1 MEDKMR
7 KMKMMM
13 AAVAAAG
20 FAAVV
25 YAQAVQFPFFVYNND
40 GEKENTHFIASGYMG
55 DFGDFKV
62 EMNCGDAPKEGKSC
76 IKVEYTG
83 QKSQGQ
89 GWAGIFWQEPL
100 NNWGE
105 MDGGYNLTGAKKF
118 VFWAKGAQGGEEV
131 EFMVGGGAG
140 KNGKKGNTAEAKLGK
155 VTLAKDWTKYTIDL
169 SGKDMSNII
178 FGFGFVVA
186 GNAKTFY
193 IDRMAYV
200 NADME

>member
-1 MEDKMR
+1 MS

-13 AAVAAAG
+13 AAVLAAG

-25 YAQAVQFPFFVYNND
+25 YAQGVQFPFFVYNND
-40 GEKENTHFIASGYMG
+40 GEKENTHFIPSGYMG
-55 DFGDFKV
+55 DTGDIKMDF
-62 EMNCGDAPKEGKSC
+62 NIADAPKEGKSC
-76 IKVEYTG
+76 IKVTYSA

-89 GWAGIFWQEPL
+89 GWAGVFWQEPE

-105 MDGGYNLTGAKKF
+105 KDGGYNLTGANKF
-118 VFWAKGAQGGEEV
+118 IFWAKGAQGGEEV
-131 EFMVGGGAG
+131 EFMVGGGPG
-140 KNGKKGNTAEAKLGK
+140 KDGKKGNTAEAKLGK

-178 FGFGFVVA
+178 FGFGFVVGGSA
-186 GNAKTFY
+186 RTFY
-193 IDRMAYV
+193 IDRMAYA